1 MPTKRPLT
9 NAEIDS
15 AILAIMAALY
25 PQGEAGWN
33 DWSRYAA
40 NGEWF

>member
-1 MPTKRPLT
+1 MAKPVTHLT
-9 NAEIDS
+9 NVDF

-40 NGEWF
+40 AGEWF

>member
-1 MPTKRPLT
+1 MSKPIIRLT
-9 NAEIDS
+9 NVDF